1 MTSVYAQ
8 DRGNAMSTEEMKLIS
23 NGLEF
28 IMRFIT
34 LVSAGICFRCALDTK
49 SRDKFVMLMALGIL
63 LAVSGHGIK

>member
-1 MTSVYAQ
+1 MTSAYAQ

-28 IMRFIT
+28 T
-34 LVSAGICFRCALDTK
+34 LVSAGICFRCALDTE